1 MTTALSTRPP
11 AICTVSDSGL
21 CRDPMT
27 HGDLRPGPVSVLS
40 VSTAAAVV
48 PEPSSLTWTAAVLAW
63 VLAVP
68 LFVVTRF
75 VTVVAHEA
83 GHAIVAVALLRAV
96 HAIRFDRR
104 SNGVTVHD
112 RAMWP
117 FGILIAAAGY
127 LGPSLFGLLAAWLL
141 IRGETAAVLWGS
153 IAFLAVM
160 LLAVRGI
167 VGLLLVPAL
176 AVVLY
181 QVATKAEPPTQAL
194 FAHVWTWFL
203 LISAVQRMLLFM
215 STANYDAPGND
226 TASLSSDTLLP
237 RALWG
242 LILLAGTIAALV
254 WGGAM
259 LLRLTG

>member
-1 MTTALSTRPP
+1 
-11 AICTVSDSGL
+11 
-21 CRDPMT
+21 
-27 HGDLRPGPVSVLS
+27 
-40 VSTAAAVV
+40 VSTLAAVAA
-48 PEPSSLTWTAAVLAW
+48 EPSRLTWTAAVLAW

-68 LFVVTRF
+68 MFFVTRF
-75 VTVVAHEA
+75 VTVVAHEG
-83 GHAIVAVALLRAV
+83 GHSIVAVALLRGV
-96 HAIRFDRR
+96 HAIRINRTGGGETR
-104 SNGVTVHD
+104 HD
-112 RAMWP
+112 PAMWP

-160 LLAVRGI
+160 LLAVRG
-167 VGLLLVPAL
+167 VLGLLLVPAL

-181 QVATKAEPPTQAL
+181 QVATKVEPSTQAL

-203 LISAVQRMLLFM
+203 LISAVQRMILFM
-215 STANYDAPGND
+215 RTANYDVPGND
-226 TASLSSDTLLP
+226 AAALSAQTLLP

-242 LILLAGTIAALV
+242 LLLLAGTMAALV
-254 WGGAM
+254 WGGGM

>member
-1 MTTALSTRPP
+1 MCAL
-11 AICTVSDSGL
+11 
-21 CRDPMT
+21 
-27 HGDLRPGPVSVLS
+27 
-40 VSTAAAVV
+40 AAAA
-48 PEPSSLTWTAAVLAW
+48 EPSSLTWTAAVLAW

-68 LFVVTRF
+68 LFLITRF
-75 VTVVAHEA
+75 VTVVAHEG
-83 GHAIVAVALLRAV
+83 GHAIVSVALLRGV
-96 HAIRFDRR
+96 HAIRFDR
-104 SNGVTVHD
+104 NGGGVTVHD

-117 FGILIAAAGY
+117 FGILSSAAGY

-167 VGLLLVPAL
+167 LGLLLVPAL

-181 QVATKAEPPTQAL
+181 QVATRAEPPAQEL

-215 STANYDAPGND
+215 SAATYDNPRSDA
-226 TASLSSDTLLP
+226 AALSRQTLLP
-237 RALWG
+237 SALWG
-242 LILLAGTIAALV
+242 LVLLAATTAALV

>member
-1 MTTALSTRPP
+1 MST
-11 AICTVSDSGL
+11 L
-21 CRDPMT
+21 
-27 HGDLRPGPVSVLS
+27 
-40 VSTAAAVV
+40 AAVTGEV
-48 PEPSSLTWTAAVLAW
+48 SPLTWTAAVLAW

-75 VTVVAHEA
+75 VTVVAHEG
-83 GHAIVAVALLRAV
+83 GHAIVAAALLRGV
-96 HAIRFDRR
+96 HAIRIDR
-104 SNGVTVHD
+104 SGGGVTRHD
-112 RAMWP
+112 PAMWP
-117 FGILIAAAGY
+117 FSILISAAGY

-141 IRGETAAVLWGS
+141 VRGETAAVLWGS

-160 LLAVRGI
+160 LLAVRG
-167 VGLLLVPAL
+167 VPGLLIVPAL

-181 QVATKAEPPTQAL
+181 QVATTTEPATQAL

-203 LISAVQRMLLFM
+203 LISSVQRMILFM
-215 STANYDAPGND
+215 GTGNYDVPGND
-226 TASLSSDTLLP
+226 VAALSAQTLLP

-242 LILLAGTIAALV
+242 LLLLTGTIAALV

>member
-1 MTTALSTRPP
+1 
-11 AICTVSDSGL
+11 VS
-21 CRDPMT
+21 PF
-27 HGDLRPGPVSVLS
+27 
-40 VSTAAAVV
+40 AAAAGAT
-48 PEPSSLTWTAAVLAW
+48 SSLTWTAALLAW

-68 LFVVTRF
+68 LFAVTRF
-75 VTVVAHEA
+75 VTVVAHEG

-104 SNGVTVHD
+104 GGGVTVYE
-112 RAMWP
+112 RPMWP
-117 FGILIAAAGY
+117 FGVLISAAGY

-141 IRGETAAVLWGS
+141 IRDETAAVLWGS

-160 LLAVRGI
+160 LLVVRGI
-167 VGLLLVPAL
+167 VGLLLVPTL
-176 AVVLY
+176 AVLLY
-181 QVATKAEPPTQAL
+181 QVAVKAEPPAQAL

-215 STANYDAPGND
+215 SHASYNGKGND
-226 TASLSSDTLLP
+226 AEQLSGYTLLP
-237 RALWG
+237 KALWG
-242 LILLAGTIAALV
+242 LLLLAGTIAALA